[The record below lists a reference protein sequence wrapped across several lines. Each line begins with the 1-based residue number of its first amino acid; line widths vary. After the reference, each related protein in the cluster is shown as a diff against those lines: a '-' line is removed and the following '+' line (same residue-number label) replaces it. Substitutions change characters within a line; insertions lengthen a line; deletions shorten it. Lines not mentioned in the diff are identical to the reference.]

1 VDDARRRI
9 HRRVDQNRAAG
20 GERRRGDELMSARAI
35 GAGIAPTRLRGAA
48 TRQWALRLMRDP
60 LVAARRCHDA
70 FGPFV
75 MLADA
80 LPYYGRPRI
89 PLLDVPVV
97 LVAGSIFHR
106 EILDDPAT
114 WRPVSLLP
122 GGPRGSAARRMT
134 HGLMRMTGPRHAH
147 YRKLL
152 AAPLRRTS
160 VDAMG
165 SDMIRLAEQEIAAWP
180 AGGVIELWSSIRRA
194 VRSVTLGLLF
204 GGDDDE
210 SRSIADAVTQITER
224 KWARS
229 ALVFPVDLPLTPYR
243 RLARDCED
251 LERRILA
258 WAETKRGRNDTRDL
272 AALIVNSPDLDG
284 CPAGRETIAGHLPSL
299 YAGATEAGQSTVFWT
314 LILLAQHPDAARK
327 LVAELRDCIAGARPS
342 MEAIAALPLL
352 DAVVKESMRLIPP
365 VPLQVRVAQAST
377 TLAGQRLPNRTHAV
391 LGTFLTTRMPD
402 LYPEPERFVPERWL
416 KIDPTPFEFP
426 VFSAGPRIC
435 PGYWFGL
442 NAIKVTLAAILTRYR
457 IAPAPNARVD
467 YTIQPTMRPTGP
479 VPVTL
484 HPQDGAF
491 TALSISGNVSDLVQ
505 IGGNS
510 ITE

>member
-1 VDDARRRI
+1 
-9 HRRVDQNRAAG
+9 
-20 GERRRGDELMSARAI
+20 MSASTD
-35 GAGIAPTRLRGAA
+35 GASVAPVQLRGAA
-48 TRQWALRLMRDP
+48 TLQWALRLTRDP
-60 LVAARRCHDA
+60 LVAARRCHEA

-75 MLADA
+75 MLTEA
-80 LPYYGRPRI
+80 LPRYGQLRI
-89 PLLDVPVV
+89 PLLDVPLV
-97 LVAGSIFHR
+97 LVAGSAFHR
-106 EILDDPAT
+106 AILDDPAT

-122 GGPRGSAARRMT
+122 GGPKGSAASRMT

-152 AAPLRRTS
+152 AAPLRRAS
-160 VDAMG
+160 VDVMG
-165 SDMIRLAEQEIAAWP
+165 RDMIRLAEQDIASWP
-180 AGGVIELWSSIRRA
+180 AGEIIELWSYIRRA

-204 GGDDDE
+204 GGDDE
-210 SRSIADAVTQITER
+210 QSRSIADAITEITER

-229 ALVFPVDLPLTPYR
+229 ALLFPVNLPLTPYR
-243 RLARDCED
+243 RLVRDCEH

-258 WAETKRGRNDTRDL
+258 WAETKRGCDDNQDL

-284 CPAGRETIAGHLPSL
+284 CPASGATIAGHLPSL

-314 LILLAQHPDAARK
+314 LILLAQHPRIARE
-327 LVAELRDCIAGARPS
+327 LVGELQHCVDGASPS
-342 MEAIAALPLL
+342 MEAIAELPLL

-365 VPLQVRVAQAST
+365 VPLQVRVAQEAT
-377 TLAGQRLPNRTHAV
+377 ILAGQHLPKRTHVV

-402 LYPEPERFVPERWL
+402 LYPEPERFIPERWS

-442 NAIKVTLAAILTRYR
+442 NAIKVTLVAILTRYR
-457 IAPAPNARVD
+457 VAMAPNARVD
-467 YTIQPTMRPTGP
+467 YTIQPTVRPIGP

-484 HPQDGAF
+484 QPQDGAF
-491 TALSISGNVSDLVQ
+491 NALPICGNISDLVQ
-505 IGGNS
+505 FNGKSAIN
-510 ITE
+510 

>member
-1 VDDARRRI
+1 MSASTA
-9 HRRVDQNRAAG
+9 AAG
-20 GERRRGDELMSARAI
+20 V
-35 GAGIAPTRLRGAA
+35 APARLRGAA
-48 TRQWALRLMRDP
+48 ARQWALRLMRNP
-60 LVAARRCHDA
+60 LVAARHCHEA

-89 PLLDVPVV
+89 PLLDLPAV
-97 LVAGSIFHR
+97 LVAGSAFHR

-122 GGPRGSAARRMT
+122 GGPKGSAAGRMT

-152 AAPLRRTS
+152 AAPLRRTG

-165 SDMIRLAEQEIAAWP
+165 HDMIRLAEQEIAAWP
-180 AGGVIELWSSIRRA
+180 AGEVIELWNSIRRV

-204 GGDDDE
+204 GGDDE
-210 SRSIADAVTQITER
+210 QSCSIADAVTEITER

-229 ALVFPVDLPLTPYR
+229 AQLFPVDLPLTSYR
-243 RLARDCED
+243 RLVRDCED

-272 AALIVNSPDLDG
+272 AALIINSPDLDG
-284 CPAGRETIAGHLPSL
+284 CPASRETIAGHLPSL

-314 LILLAQHPDAARK
+314 LILLAQHPDTARK
-327 LVAELRDCIAGARPS
+327 LVTELHNCIAGAPAS
-342 MEAIAALPLL
+342 MEAIAELPLL

-365 VPLQVRVAQAST
+365 VPLQVRVAQAPA
-377 TLAGQRLPNRTHAV
+377 TLAGECLPNRTHAV
-391 LGTFLTTRMPD
+391 LGTFLTTRTPD

-457 IAPAPNARVD
+457 IAPAQNARVD
-467 YTIQPTMRPTGP
+467 YTIQPTVRPTGP

-491 TALSISGNVSDLVQ
+491 TALSISGNIGDLVQ
-505 IGGNS
+505 IS
-510 ITE
+510 STSTAE

>member
-1 VDDARRRI
+1 M
-9 HRRVDQNRAAG
+9 NTNLAG
-20 GERRRGDELMSARAI
+20 VGV
-35 GAGIAPTRLRGAA
+35 APARLRGAA
-48 TRQWALRLMRDP
+48 TLQWALRLMRSP
-60 LVAARRCHDA
+60 LVAARRCHEA

-80 LPYYGRPRI
+80 LPYYGHPRV

-97 LVAGSIFHR
+97 MVAGSAFHR

-122 GGPRGSAARRMT
+122 GGPKGSAARRMT

-152 AAPLRRTS
+152 AAPLRRAS

-165 SDMIRLAEQEIAAWP
+165 GDMIRLAEQEIAAWP
-180 AGGVIELWSSIRRA
+180 AGEAIELWSYIRRA

-204 GGDDDE
+204 GGDDE
-210 SRSIADAVTQITER
+210 RSRSIADAVTQITER

-229 ALVFPVDLPLTPYR
+229 ALLVPVDLPLTPYR
-243 RLARDCED
+243 RLVRDCED

-258 WAETKRGRNDTRDL
+258 WAETKRGRNDTCDL

-284 CPAGRETIAGHLPSL
+284 CPASRTTIAGHLPSL

-314 LILLAQHPDAARK
+314 LILLAQHPRIARE
-327 LVAELRDCIAGARPS
+327 LVAELRDCIAGAPPS
-342 MEAIAALPLL
+342 MEAIAGLPLL

-365 VPLQVRVAQAST
+365 VPLQVRVAQEAT
-377 TLAGQRLPNRTHAV
+377 MLAGQPLPKRTHTV

-402 LYPEPERFVPERWL
+402 LYPEPERFIPERWS

-442 NAIKVTLAAILTRYR
+442 NAIKVTLAAILTRHR
-457 IAPAPNARVD
+457 IALEPSARVD
-467 YTIQPTMRPTGP
+467 YMIQPTVRPTGP
-479 VPVTL
+479 VLVTL
-484 HPQDGAF
+484 HPQDGTF
-491 TALSISGNVSDLVQ
+491 TASSISGNISDLVQ
-505 IGGNS
+505 VDGTS
-510 ITE
+510 TTK

>member
-1 VDDARRRI
+1 
-9 HRRVDQNRAAG
+9 
-20 GERRRGDELMSARAI
+20 MSASAAA
-35 GAGIAPTRLRGAA
+35 AGIAPVKLRGAA
-48 TRQWALRLMRDP
+48 TLQWAMRLMGDP
-60 LVAARRCHDA
+60 LVAARQCHKV

-75 MLADA
+75 MLTDA
-80 LPYYGRPRI
+80 LPYYGHPRV
-89 PLLDVPVV
+89 PLLDVPLV
-97 LVAGSIFHR
+97 LVAGSAFHR
-106 EILDDPAT
+106 DILDDPTT

-122 GGPRGSAARRMT
+122 GGPKGTAARRMT

-165 SDMIRLAEQEIAAWP
+165 GDLIRLAEQDVAAWP
-180 AGGVIELWSSIRRA
+180 VGETIELWSYIRQA
-194 VRSVTLGLLF
+194 VRSITLGHLF
-204 GGDDDE
+204 GGDNAE

-229 ALVFPVDLPLTPYR
+229 ALALPLNLPLTPYR
-243 RLARDCED
+243 RLVRDCED

-258 WAETKRGRNDTRDL
+258 WAETKRGSNDTRDL

-284 CPAGRETIAGHLPSL
+284 CPASSTTIAGHLPSL
-299 YAGATEAGQSTVFWT
+299 YAGATEAGQSAVFWT
-314 LILLAQHPDAARK
+314 LILLTQHPDIARE
-327 LVAELRDCIAGARPS
+327 LLGELRDCTTGAPPS
-342 MEAIAALPLL
+342 MEAIAELPLL

-365 VPLQVRVAQAST
+365 VPLQVRVAQEPAM
-377 TLAGQRLPNRTHAV
+377 LAGEPLPKRTHVV

-402 LYPEPERFVPERWL
+402 LYPEPERFVPERWFR
-416 KIDPTPFEFP
+416 IDPTAFEFP

-457 IAPAPNARVD
+457 IALEPNARVD
-467 YTIQPTMRPTGP
+467 YTIQPTVRPTGP

-491 TALSISGNVSDLVQ
+491 TALPICGNISDLVQ
-505 IGGNS
+505 LGS
-510 ITE
+510 KSTAQ

>member
-1 VDDARRRI
+1 
-9 HRRVDQNRAAG
+9 
-20 GERRRGDELMSARAI
+20 MSASVA
-35 GAGIAPTRLRGAA
+35 GAGIAPARLRGAA

-60 LVAARRCHDA
+60 LVAARHCHEA

-97 LVAGSIFHR
+97 LVAGSAFHR

-122 GGPRGSAARRMT
+122 GGPKGSAAKRMT

-165 SDMIRLAEQEIAAWP
+165 HDMIRLAEQEIAAWP
-180 AGGVIELWSSIRRA
+180 AGEVIELWSSIRRV

-204 GGDDDE
+204 GGDDE
-210 SRSIADAVTQITER
+210 QSRSIADAVTQITER

-229 ALVFPVDLPLTPYR
+229 ALLFPVDLPLTPYR

-258 WAETKRGRNDTRDL
+258 WAETKRGRDDTRDL

-284 CPAGRETIAGHLPSL
+284 CPASRETIAGHLPSL

-327 LVAELRDCIAGARPS
+327 LVGELHNCIAGAPAS
-342 MEAIAALPLL
+342 MEAIAELPLL

-365 VPLQVRVAQAST
+365 VPLQVRVAQAAT
-377 TLAGQRLPNRTHAV
+377 TLTGQSLPDRTHAV

-402 LYPEPERFVPERWL
+402 LYPEPDRFVPERWL

-442 NAIKVTLAAILTRYR
+442 NAIKVALAAILTRYR
-457 IAPAPNARVD
+457 IAPAQNARVD
-467 YTIQPTMRPTGP
+467 YTIQPTVRPTGP

-484 HPQDGAF
+484 CPQDGAF

-510 ITE
+510 TTK